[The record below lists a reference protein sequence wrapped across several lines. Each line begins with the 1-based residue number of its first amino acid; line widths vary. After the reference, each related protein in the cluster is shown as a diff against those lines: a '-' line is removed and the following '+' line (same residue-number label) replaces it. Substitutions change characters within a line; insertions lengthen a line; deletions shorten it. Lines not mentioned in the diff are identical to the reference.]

1 MTTERPRW
9 TARWPLSVGF
19 VALGLLVG
27 VIGYWSVT
35 ARIAGAVI
43 SSGMI
48 QVESNRQ
55 VVQHPDGGVVGEIL
69 AKDGDTVE
77 AGQVLLRLDDTL
89 MASELTVIEDQLDE
103 IAARKLRFTAERDD
117 ADRLS
122 IPTDLSDRAAAD
134 PDLAAMIAAER
145 QLFEARRSTLGNTF
159 DQLEEQILQTG
170 NQIKGAEAQLEAQQA
185 QLELIAEERSNAD
198 SLLERGLAQASR
210 VSALRREEAQLKG
223 QSGALTAQIAQLQG
237 RIAALRIEKL
247 RLATTRQEEA
257 LSALRD
263 LSSQEVERAERARAL
278 RERLSRMELR
288 APVSGVVW
296 GSRVFARQSVV
307 TPADPV
313 LYIIPQDQPLVV
325 AARIEAIHIDQVH
338 VGQEV
343 ALRFTAFDQRMT
355 PEIIGQVARLSAD
368 VFQDEVTGVSY
379 YSAEML
385 PHEDELEKLGQQQ
398 LLPGMPVEAYIKTA
412 ERSPL
417 SYLAK
422 PLTDYFN
429 KAFRES

>member
-1 MTTERPRW
+1 MTNDRPKW
-9 TARWPLSVGF
+9 TARWPLAVGF
-19 VALGLLVG
+19 LALLLLVG

-69 AKDGDTVE
+69 AKDGDSVE
-77 AGQVLLRLDDTL
+77 AGQILLRLDDTL
-89 MASELTVIEDQLDE
+89 LASELKVIEDQLDE

-117 ADRLS
+117 ADGFDLTEDLRAR
-122 IPTDLSDRAAAD
+122 IDTDE
-134 PDLAAMIAAER
+134 DLFRMVAAER

-159 DQLEEQILQTG
+159 DQLEEQIRQTG
-170 NQIKGAEAQLEAQQA
+170 NQIEGAEAQLEAQES

-223 QSGALTAQIAQLQG
+223 QSGALQAQIAQLQG

-257 LSALRD
+257 LSALRE
-263 LSSQEVERAERARAL
+263 LSAQEVERAERARAL

-307 TPADPV
+307 TPADPI
-313 LYIIPQDQPLVV
+313 LYIIPQDQPLIV

-355 PEIIGQVARLSAD
+355 PEILGQVSRLSAD
-368 VFQDEVTGVSY
+368 VFQDEVTGLSY

-385 PHEDELEKLGQQQ
+385 PREDELDKLGQQQ
-398 LLPGMPVEAYIKTA
+398 LLPGMPVEAFIKTA

-422 PLTDYFN
+422 PLADYFN

>member
-35 ARIAGAVI
+35 ARIAGAGI

-385 PHEDELEKLGQQQ
+385 PHEEELEKLGQQQ